1 MRFFKHGDVLAIAIP
16 ESLRKTAAVQEGDDY
31 EFFEIQKGVFA
42 LVGKKELASKLPA
55 GAMPSASAQAAAA
68 PAQNPQLAA
77 LEKTGFLVVET
88 ELEAKRLSKELEPQV
103 KGHSVLGVRG
113 FDKKYYIATRA
124 FLAEAGERVQKA
136 LLKGELTLGQTCV
149 ATKMNQDACVAALSI
164 LKEEGEIFEKRK
176 GYYAIVR

>member
-1 MRFFKHGDVLAIAIP
+1 MRFFRHGDVLAIALP
-16 ESLRKTAAVQEGDDY
+16 ESLRKAAAVQEGDDY

-42 LVGKKELASKLPA
+42 LVGKKELAAKLPA
-55 GAMPSASAQAAAA
+55 GALSASHPSQPSA
-68 PAQNPQLAA
+68 AQNPQLAA

-103 KGHSVLGVRG
+103 KGHSVMGVRG

-124 FLAEAGERVQKA
+124 FLAQAGEKVQNA
-136 LLKGELTLGQTCV
+136 LLKGELTVGQVCV
-149 ATKMNQDACVAALSI
+149 ATKMPSDACVAALSI

-176 GYYAIVR
+176 GYYALVR

>member
-1 MRFFKHGDVLAIAIP
+1 MRFFKHGDVLAIALP
-16 ESLRKTAAVQEGDDY
+16 ESLRKTAGVQEGDDY
-31 EFFEIQKGVFA
+31 EFFEIQKGTFA

-55 GAMPSASAQAAAA
+55 GALTAQATTA
-68 PAQNPQLAA
+68 PEQNPQLAA

-124 FLAEAGERVQKA
+124 FLAEAGEKVQKA

-149 ATKMNQDACVAALSI
+149 ATKMPSDACVAALSI